1 MGMSFKVAPGVRIR
15 ASTRGIS
22 AGVGP
27 RVARVHVGTR
37 GVGVSSGV
45 GPFSTYSHLGGSS
58 SRSTRSRPRSV
69 GPTKAAIAAAERD
82 VRTAEREVDI
92 GRVTDLERQLVS
104 VHAESFPPA
113 QRTVLPPPEPV
124 DPDPIEAELAE
135 LAGVPTLVE
144 ATGGG
149 DDPPIAAEP
158 EPVDRYELMR
168 EFRKDARRGIAFW
181 RIRDHIDAARTADV
195 EADEAAGVEAIR
207 RADEQRT
214 EQARLD
220 RLWGELSAAREKV
233 ATELPMQIGAESER
247 RAAERSAEQGD
258 FDDDWKLLQ
267 ANDPSV
273 TLGALEEAFADNE
286 APAAAIDCEGNQTTV
301 VMQFVIP
308 EAIVPERKP
317 ARTPTGKRTLKKR
330 TKTEINHLYLAAL
343 GSNVLATVKET
354 FAVAPGTDVVQLLV
368 VRREASGKL
377 AGGWSAIY
385 AGSFDR
391 AGYADSSGSRDPAR
405 ALARA
410 GDARLNLKGQA
421 ETVSPL
427 DLRDQ
432 ADVSEVVRQI
442 DSGLKA

>member
-1 MGMSFKVAPGVRIR
+1 
-15 ASTRGIS
+15 
-22 AGVGP
+22 
-27 RVARVHVGTR
+27 
-37 GVGVSSGV
+37 
-45 GPFSTYSHLGGSS
+45 
-58 SRSTRSRPRSV
+58 
-69 GPTKAAIAAAERD
+69 
-82 VRTAEREVDI
+82 
-92 GRVTDLERQLVS
+92 VTDLERQLVS

-113 QRTVLPPPEPV
+113 QRTVLPPPDPV

-135 LAGVPTLVE
+135 SAGVPALVE

-149 DDPPIAAEP
+149 DQPPIAADP

-168 EFRKDARRGIAFW
+168 EFRKEARRGIPFW
-181 RIRDHIDAARTADV
+181 RIRDHIDAARA
-195 EADEAAGVEAIR
+195 ADEKAEAAADIEAVR
-207 RADEQRT
+207 RAEEQRT
-214 EQARLD
+214 EQARLN
-220 RLWGELSAAREKV
+220 RLWGELSDARGTVAAQ
-233 ATELPMQIGAESER
+233 LPVRIAAESER
-247 RAAERSAEQGD
+247 RAAERSAEQAEL
-258 FDDDWKLLQ
+258 DDDWRLLQ
-267 ANDPSV
+267 ANDPSA
-273 TLGALEEAFADNE
+273 TLGALEDAFADNE
-286 APAAAIDCEGNQTTV
+286 APAAAIDCEGSRTTV
-301 VMQFVIP
+301 VMQFVTP

-377 AGGWSAIY
+377 TGSWSAIY

-391 AGYADSSGSRDPAR
+391 AGYADSSGSRDPAL

-432 ADVSEVVRQI
+432 VDLSDVVRQI